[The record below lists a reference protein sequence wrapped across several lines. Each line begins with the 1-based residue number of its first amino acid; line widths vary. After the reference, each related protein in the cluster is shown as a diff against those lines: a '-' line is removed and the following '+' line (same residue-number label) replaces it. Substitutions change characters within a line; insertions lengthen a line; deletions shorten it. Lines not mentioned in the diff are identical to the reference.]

1 MTPAET
7 SGGTAS
13 KLADLIS
20 LAAEPSSERRREV
33 LRQVTDLFMNSPEGA
48 RTRGAEAFGGVMNL
62 LCADMELAV
71 QEELAQRLA
80 PMPDAPIGV
89 LRRLASQDIRVAAPV
104 LSLSPALTEADLLGV
119 VRTQGQAH
127 LRLVSARKSLTEGVS
142 DVIVERG
149 DDVTLGVL
157 LKNQDAPLSRRS
169 AEAVVDRAMVNP
181 DLHEA
186 VVERRT
192 LPADLLNEMYF
203 TVESRLRSRIAAR
216 NASIDPAALEAALAA
231 GRKRMAVA
239 DGLLP
244 PDYADA
250 EIFVRGLAAS
260 GTVLAHALPGMLRKN
275 ERTRFLIALA
285 ELSEVDFGT
294 AKHIIDNRDLD
305 ALAILSKAAAFDRS
319 LFMTLA
325 VLIDGAGEGLAKAE
339 TYGRL
344 YGQLSRET
352 AERTLRFW
360 RMRQD
365 RSQAA

>member
-1 MTPAET
+1 MTPAPV
-7 SGGTAS
+7 S
-13 KLADLIS
+13 KLAELVS

-33 LRQVTDLFMNSPEGA
+33 LRQVTDLFMDLPEAGRA
-48 RTRGAEAFGGVMNL
+48 KGSEAFTGVMNL
-62 LCADMELAV
+62 LCADMEVAV
-71 QEELAQRLA
+71 REELAQRLA
-80 PMPDAPIGV
+80 PVPDAPIGV
-89 LRRLASQDIRVAAPV
+89 LRRLASQEIGVAGPV
-104 LSLSPALTEADLLGV
+104 LAQSVALTEADLLNV

-127 LRLVSARKSLTEGVS
+127 LRVVSTRKSLTEGVS

-149 DDVTLGVL
+149 DDTTLGVL

-169 AEAVVDRAMVNP
+169 AEAVVDRAMANP

-192 LPADLLNEMYF
+192 LPPDLLNEMYF

-231 GRKRMAVA
+231 GRKRVAVA

-244 PDYADA
+244 ADYADA
-250 EIFVRGLAAS
+250 ELFVRGLAAS
-260 GTVLAHALPGMLRKN
+260 GAILSRALPGMLRAK
-275 ERTRFLIALA
+275 ERTRFLITLA
-285 ELSEVDFGT
+285 EISDVDFAT
-294 AKHIIDNRDLD
+294 VRRIVDRQDLD
-305 ALAILSKAAAFDRS
+305 ALAVLCKAADLERA

-325 VLIDGAGEGLAKAE
+325 VLIDGAADGLGKAE

-352 AERTLRFW
+352 AGRTLRFW
-360 RMRQD
+360 RLRQETAL
-365 RSQAA
+365 AA

>member
-1 MTPAET
+1 MSPTGSE
-7 SGGTAS
+7 GGTSS

-33 LRQVTDLFMNSPEGA
+33 LRQVTDLFMAMPEGG

-62 LCADMELAV
+62 LCADMEVAV
-71 QEELAQRLA
+71 REELAQRLA
-80 PMPDAPIGV
+80 PVPEAPIGV
-89 LRRLASQDIRVAAPV
+89 LRRLAMQEIGVAGPV
-104 LSLSPALTEADLLGV
+104 LAKSLSLSEDDLLGV

-127 LRLVSARKSLTEGVS
+127 LRVVSGRSALTEGVS

-149 DDVTLGVL
+149 DDATLGVL

-169 AEAVVDRAMVNP
+169 AEAVVDRAMTNP

-192 LPADLLNEMYF
+192 LPPDLLNEMYF
-203 TVESRLRSRIAAR
+203 TVESRLRNRIAAR
-216 NASIDPAALEAALAA
+216 NADIDPAALEAALAA
-231 GRKRMAVA
+231 GRKRMAVV

-260 GTVLAHALPGMLRKN
+260 GAILSHTLPGMLRKN

-285 ELSEVDFGT
+285 ELSEVEFPV
-294 AKHIIDNRDLD
+294 AARIVDNRQLD
-305 ALAILSKAAAFDRS
+305 ALAILCKAADFDRS

-339 TYGRL
+339 EYGRL
-344 YGQLSRET
+344 YGQLSRDT
-352 AERTLRFW
+352 ARRTLRFW
-360 RMRQD
+360 RMRQEKPL
-365 RSQAA
+365 AA